1 MQCYPELRF
10 STESTTQKYLP
21 KVWRGAPELLHVF
34 TCPISDYCTHK
45 AQTIFSFYITTINKH
60 SIMDLSVCLQVISHS
75 LHMMLISISKRSFS
89 AEKFCLFVTLGQG
102 KGERVMKVLQQRK
115 GTAILQTE

>member
-1 MQCYPELRF
+1 
-10 STESTTQKYLP
+10 
-21 KVWRGAPELLHVF
+21 
-34 TCPISDYCTHK
+34 
-45 AQTIFSFYITTINKH
+45 
-60 SIMDLSVCLQVISHS
+60 MDLSVCLQVISHS